1 MDDAEAIFNGYAR
14 DAEVTRFLPWVPH
27 GSLADTRAFLREC
40 MESWRGR
47 SRFPWALSFPVDG
60 FPIGMIELRLLG
72 HMADVG
78 YVLSRAHWGKGY
90 MTEALTAV
98 VEATLALDGVYR
110 VSAVCDV
117 DNLASARVMEKA
129 GMTKEGVLRRFLS
142 HPALSAEPRDAL
154 CYAKTR

>member
-14 DAEVTRFLPWVPH
+14 DAEVTRFLPWTPH
-27 GSLADTRAFLREC
+27 SSLADTRAFLREC
-40 MESWRGR
+40 MEAWRGR

-78 YVLSRAHWGKGY
+78 YVLSREQWGKGY
-90 MTEALTAV
+90 MTEALTVV

-117 DNLASARVMEKA
+117 DNHASARVMEKV
-129 GMTKEGVLRRFLS
+129 GMVREGRLARYIF
-142 HPALSAEPRDAL
+142 HPNVSDEPRDVFL
-154 CYAKTR
+154 YAKVR